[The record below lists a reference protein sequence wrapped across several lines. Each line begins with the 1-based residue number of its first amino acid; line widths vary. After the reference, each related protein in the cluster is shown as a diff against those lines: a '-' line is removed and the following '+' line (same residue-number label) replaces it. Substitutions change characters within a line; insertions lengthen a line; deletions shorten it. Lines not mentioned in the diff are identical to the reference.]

1 MSCAASNPQT
11 DARASGAPT
20 AVPAELANPVLYRPA
35 LGKGPT
41 VDRSEMLRYLG
52 YAGQSIDDALA
63 ERIEHTAAELERTLV
78 PRGVRRVFPIDAA
91 ARNENGMPCIRL
103 AGSTVELN
111 GSDIFRHL
119 KDARLCVVL
128 ACTLGMESER
138 RLRALAGQRPLDAT
152 LLDAA
157 ASAAIEAA
165 VRAMEREATRDA
177 AACGMSANWRFSPGY
192 GDCPL
197 SAQGP
202 IVAALNAGRLIG
214 LTVTDDDLLLP
225 SKSVTAVFGLFDGEP
240 HAANDRPSC
249 SICRLRGACPFRER
263 NTTCYSAL

>member
-1 MSCAASNPQT
+1 MSCAASDPQT
-11 DARASGAPT
+11 DARTSETPV
-20 AVPAELANPVLYRPA
+20 AVPAELASPVLYRPA
-35 LGKGPT
+35 PGEGPT
-41 VDRSEMLRYLG
+41 IDRAEMLRYLG
-52 YAGQSIDDALA
+52 YAGQPIDDALA
-63 ERIEHTAAELERTLV
+63 ARIEGTAAELERTLA
-78 PRGVRRVFPIDAA
+78 PRGVRRVFPVDAA
-91 ARNENGMPCIRL
+91 ARDKDGMPCIHL
-103 AGSTVELN
+103 VGSAVELN
-111 GSDIFRHL
+111 GVDIFRHL

-165 VRAMEREATRDA
+165 VRTMEHEATRDA
-177 AACGMSANWRFSPGY
+177 AACGLSANWRFSPGY

-225 SKSVTAVFGLFDGEP
+225 SKSVTAVFGLFDGEA
-240 HAANDRPSC
+240 HTANDRPSC
-249 SICRLRGACPFRER
+249 SICRLHGACPFRER
-263 NTTCYSAL
+263 DTTCYSAL